1 VEVSSNHVMDS
12 SLDISDDKQQPQQQ
26 QQQLVSHLTSSDS
39 RPTITDPATPSS
51 ASRRDGISSRAE
63 YMTSPTAPPI
73 ANGLIR

>member
-1 VEVSSNHVMDS
+1 MEVSSNHVMDS
-12 SLDISDDKQQPQQQ
+12 SLDISDDKQQPQQ